1 MRQKLIA
8 EGEEV
13 LSANGMKEVYSFI
26 DKNSDIF
33 LEEFREFVRKPG
45 ISTENTGI
53 DETVSWLAKKMKE
66 IGIDDVQVF
75 DTQRHPVI
83 LGKVGTAAERTLL
96 VYGHYDV
103 QPPGDRKDWK
113 VDPFAAEVVG
123 DRIIGRGTCDMKN
136 NLMASIHAV
145 KAIIECRKSTPINL
159 MFLFEGEEEIA
170 SPSFRPFVEKHK
182 EELSACDSIL
192 CGDGGGENKDGQALL
207 IYGLKGALSMEL
219 QAKSPSGVEIHSMF
233 AGIVDN
239 PAWRLISALRC
250 LRENDRIVVP
260 HFYDGVKEPNVKEK
274 IKYGLAR
281 IVVNKKKI
289 EEAFEI
295 KIREDMNVSEAA
307 LELYYK
313 PTLNINGLSS
323 GYAVKGGIKTIVPDS
338 AWARIDARLV
348 PGQDPLRVFE
358 NVRKHLISKGFNDVI
373 VEKQM
378 ELPAY
383 RIDPDERIAKICREA
398 TKKVVNSKTTS
409 MPIMPASGAMAW
421 LPHILSKPMAFAGSG
436 VTYMAHRPNEFITI
450 DQYLKGIKLFATIY
464 NDYA

>member
-1 MRQKLIA
+1 
-8 EGEEV
+8 
-13 LSANGMKEVYSFI
+13 MKEVYSFI
-26 DKNSDIF
+26 DKNSNAF
-33 LEEFREFVRKPG
+33 LDEFREFVRKPG

-53 DETVSWLAKKMKE
+53 DETVSWLAKKMRE
-66 IGIDDVQVF
+66 IGIDNVQVF

-113 VDPFAAEVVG
+113 VDPFAAEVVN

-145 KAIIECRKSTPINL
+145 KALTESRKSIPINL
-159 MFLFEGEEEIA
+159 MFLFEGEEEIL
-170 SPSFRPFVEKHK
+170 SPSFKPFVEKHK

-207 IYGLKGALSMEL
+207 IYGLKGALSMEFL
-219 QAKSPSGVEIHSMF
+219 VNSASGVELHSSF
-233 AGIVDN
+233 AGVVEN
-239 PAWRLISALRC
+239 PAWRLLSALRC
-250 LRENDRIVVP
+250 LREDDRIVVP
-260 HFYDGVKEPNVKEK
+260 HFYDGVKEPSVKEK
-274 IKYGLAR
+274 IKYGMAR
-281 IVVNKKKI
+281 IIVSKKKI

-295 KIREDMNVSEAA
+295 KIREGMNVSEAA
-307 LELYYK
+307 LELFYK

-323 GYAVKGGIKTIVPDS
+323 GYTVKGGIKTIVPDS

-348 PGQDPLRVFE
+348 PGQDPSRVFE
-358 NVRKHLISKGFNDVI
+358 NVQKHLISKGFNDVI

-383 RIDPDERIAKICREA
+383 RIDPDEKIAKICREA
-398 TKKVVNSKTTS
+398 TKKVVNSKTAS

-421 LPHILSKPMAFAGSG
+421 LPLILGKPMAFAGSG
-436 VTYMAHRPNEFITI
+436 VTYMAHRPNEFIAI
-450 DQYLKGIKLFATIY
+450 EQYLKGIKLFATIY
-464 NDYA
+464 NDYAQSNFT

>member
-1 MRQKLIA
+1 MAKLIIIL
-8 EGEEV
+8 EEEV
-13 LSANGMKEVYSFI
+13 LLASEMKEVYSFV
-26 DKNSDIF
+26 DKNSHIF

-53 DETVSWLAKKMKE
+53 DETVNWLAKKMKE
-66 IGIDDVQVF
+66 IGIDNVQVF
-75 DTQRHPVI
+75 ETQRHPII
-83 LGKVGTAAERTLL
+83 LGKVGTAAKRTLL

-103 QPPGDRKDWK
+103 QPPGDRKEWK
-113 VDPFAAEVVG
+113 VDPFAAEVVDG
-123 DRIIGRGTCDMKN
+123 SVIGRGTCDMKN

-145 KAIIECRKSTPINL
+145 KALTESRKSIPINL
-159 MFLFEGEEEIA
+159 MFLFEGEEEIL

-192 CGDGGGENKDGQALL
+192 CGDGGGESKDGQALL

-219 QAKSPSGVEIHSMF
+219 LVKSTLGTEIHSSY
-233 AGIVDN
+233 AGVVKN
-239 PAWRLISALRC
+239 PAWRLIAALHC

-260 HFYDGVKEPNVKEK
+260 NFYDGVKEPSIKEK

-281 IVVNKKKI
+281 IVVSKKKI

-307 LELYYK
+307 LELFYK

-323 GYAVKGGIKTIVPDS
+323 GYTVKGGIRTIVPDS

-348 PGQDPLRVFE
+348 PGQDPSRVFE
-358 NVRKHLISKGFNDVI
+358 SVEKHLISKGFNDVI

-378 ELPAY
+378 EVPAY
-383 RIDPDERIAKICREA
+383 RIEPDEKIAKICSEA
-398 TKKVVNSKTTS
+398 TKKVINSKTSS
-409 MPIMPASGAMAW
+409 MPMMPASGAMAW
-421 LPHILSKPMAFAGSG
+421 LPHILGKPMAFAGSG
-436 VTYMAHRPNEFITI
+436 VTYMAHRPNEFISI
-450 DQYLKGIKLFATIY
+450 EQYLRGIKLFATIY